1 MAFEYAFIQNVAPGS
16 PMPPDS
22 AWRKI
27 GLAQSQRLAA
37 GEDRGGGDPA
47 LDLLRIHGWRYLFLI
62 YH

>member
-37 GEDRGGGDPA
+37 GEDRGGGNPA
-47 LDLLRIHGWRYLFLI
+47 LVLLRIHGW
-62 YH
+62 

>member
-1 MAFEYAFIQNVAPGS
+1 MAFECAFIQNVAPGS

-47 LDLLRIHGWRYLFLI
+47 LVFLCVYTGGAI
-62 YH
+62 CF